1 MYPNCGNAGY
11 GLYFNHGLFIDR
23 SFIMAHIRIIVESV
37 ADNGEVIE
45 KEIVMTKNIVKP
57 EGIIDLGFRHSEQ
70 IDILRHVQQQLL
82 NKQSVF
88 LKDNLK
94 NCPKCKG
101 KLYKNGYIKS
111 DFHSVF
117 TDHKVAVSRQRCKSC
132 NWTSTPSIRLLFG
145 NSSHPDL
152 VKIQC
157 ELGANRP
164 FRGAEKALDLIA
176 NTERSI
182 NSHDG
187 IKCMTESVGKHIG
200 DNPDQPSVSIKS
212 SSHLYIQVDGGHV
225 STIQEEKRSFEVM
238 TSVVFDAK
246 NIEYTGGRDKKD
258 GGMSAIRGTLTSKS
272 CAASALL
279 DNQDIMKKQTLNAA
293 IKQGMTETTK
303 ITALCDGAKNCWSI
317 VDSLEGHCSSIERI
331 LDWFHIGMKFQ
342 NTRLGLEDMNEQ
354 LSGAK
359 WYLWHGLA
367 NKAIERL
374 QSIHDQLKEDK
385 KKQEKVQVLLTYIEN
400 NADFIV
406 NYQKRSD
413 AGLIFTSQL
422 AESTVE
428 SLINQRCKGKQH
440 MRWSREGIHALLQ
453 IRAAINS
460 DDWESIW
467 EKHVNEAIYKKVA

>member
-1 MYPNCGNAGY
+1 
-11 GLYFNHGLFIDR
+11 
-23 SFIMAHIRIIVESV
+23 MAHIRIIVESV
-37 ADNGEVIE
+37 DDNGELIE
-45 KEIVMTKNIVKP
+45 KEIVMTKNIAKP

-88 LKDNLK
+88 LKEDLQ
-94 NCPKCKG
+94 NCPKCKD
-101 KLYKNGYIKS
+101 KLYKNGYVKS

-117 TDHKVAVSRQRCKSC
+117 TDHKVAVIRQRCKSC
-132 NWTSTPSIRLLFG
+132 NWTSIPSIRSLFG

-157 ELGANRP
+157 ELGAGRP
-164 FRGAEKALDLIA
+164 FREAEKALDLIA

-200 DNPDQPSVSIKS
+200 ENPAPLPLSVTS

-225 STIQEEKRSFEVM
+225 STIDADKRSFEVM

-258 GGMSAIRGTLTSKS
+258 GGISSIRGHLTSKS

-293 IKQGMTETTK
+293 MKQGMTKITK

-317 VDSLEGHCSSIERI
+317 VDSLDGHCSSIERI

-342 NTRLGLEDMNEQ
+342 NTRLGLENMNEQ

-374 QSIHDQLKEDK
+374 QSIHDQLKDDK
-385 KKQEKVQVLLTYIEN
+385 KKQEKVQILLTYIEN
-400 NADFIV
+400 NAHYIV

-467 EKHVNEAIYKKVA
+467 QKHVDAAIYKKAA